1 VNTRGLLLSV
11 LALALAVAAAAC
23 ASDAADPLDADRIE
37 LETPDLDVPA
47 GADITYCTYVDAEIA
62 EDRDILSFEGT
73 QTQFGHHTILYGARA
88 RQPAG
93 THECTEADMIN
104 VQYLAAGGAE
114 TGIYQVPEGIAFRL
128 RAGQQL
134 MIQSHFINAG
144 DVDVT
149 GRSTI
154 TVDTAPPDPTRLPAD
169 LFTVVTTDITV
180 EAHAGGAASAE
191 CEVGHDLDLI
201 ALAGHAH
208 EWGRHVTITRAP
220 AAASSAEML
229 YDQPWTAASMF
240 DPVIEQYAVDQPL
253 HLSAGDRIRVD
264 CAYENDTDEALAF
277 PAEMCVGFGFYFPAD
292 REIDC
297 VDGSWPGT

>member
-1 VNTRGLLLSV
+1 MIRRGRLL
-11 LALALAVAAAAC
+11 LALAVAPAAAC
-23 ASDAADPLDADRIE
+23 ASDASDPIDADRLE

-47 GADITYCTYVDAEIA
+47 GADITYCTYVDAEIP
-62 EDRDILSFEGT
+62 EDRDILSFVGT

-93 THECTEADMIN
+93 THVCTEADMIN

-144 DVDVT
+144 DADVV
-149 GRSTI
+149 GRSSI
-154 TVDTAPPDPTRLPAD
+154 SVETAPPDPARLPAD
-169 LFTVVTTDITV
+169 LLTIVTTEIAID
-180 EAHAGGAASAE
+180 AHAGGAASAE
-191 CEVGHDLDLI
+191 CVIPQELDLI

-208 EWGRHVTITRAP
+208 EWGRQVSIARAP
-220 AAASSAEML
+220 AGGAAEML

-240 DPVIEQYAVDQPL
+240 DPVIQQYAVDEPL
-253 HLSAGDRIRVD
+253 HLAAGDRIRVD
-264 CAYENDTDEALAF
+264 CQYQNDTDEPLAF

-297 VDGSWPGT
+297 VDGSWPGG